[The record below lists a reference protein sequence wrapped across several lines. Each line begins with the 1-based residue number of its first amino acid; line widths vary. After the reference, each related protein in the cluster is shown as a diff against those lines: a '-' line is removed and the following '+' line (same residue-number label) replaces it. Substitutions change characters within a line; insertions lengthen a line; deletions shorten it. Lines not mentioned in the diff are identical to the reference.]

1 MFEGAP
7 IAPRSPKEA
16 QDIGIGFVHQELSLC
31 PHLTA
36 AENIFIGRLPTEG
49 GMIDFKRLW
58 ADADMVSEAVQR
70 QFSQQRAGQ

>member
-1 MFEGAP
+1 MNIIGGVFPPTEGEILFEGAP

-36 AENIFIGRLPTEG
+36 AENIFIGRLPHKG

-58 ADADMVSEAVQR
+58 RMPTW
-70 QFSQQRAGQ
+70 F